1 MKGWIIKVVLLLVV
15 GIIGYNYFFGSA
27 EEKANAQQIV
37 GQVQKLTHSVADLL
51 KSEKVGPWGD
61 PDMRTRIVLLASLAI
76 TLFAGN
82 VLACGDSLY
91 RVGKGVS
98 YRVYT
103 APLPGSVLVYG
114 EGEGAE
120 LLARELARSG
130 HGVRLVKDDEELQ
143 AELGS
148 GTYDVVIAAYSEKSA
163 VAHDADAD
171 APTFLPVALNE
182 EEEQQ
187 AREEH
192 ERVMVAEKDEI
203 KHYLKAIHQA
213 LKQRG

>member
-1 MKGWIIKVVLLLVV
+1 MKTRTAFLTALAVTL
-15 GIIGYNYFFGSA
+15 IGG
-27 EEKANAQQIV
+27 NAY
-37 GQVQKLTHSVADLL
+37 
-51 KSEKVGPWGD
+51 
-61 PDMRTRIVLLASLAI
+61 
-76 TLFAGN
+76 
-82 VLACGDSLY
+82 ACGDSLY

-120 LLARELARSG
+120 MLAKELARSG
-130 HGVRLVKDDEELQ
+130 HGVRLVSNDEELQ

-148 GTYDVVIAAYSEKSA
+148 GAYDVVIAAYADQSSVVPSA
-163 VAHDADAD
+163 SAASG
-171 APTFLPVALNE
+171 APTFLPIALTEDE
-182 EEEQQ
+182 EKQ

-192 ERVMVAEKDEI
+192 ERVMLAEKDEI
-203 KHYLKAIHQA
+203 KHYLKAIHKT

>member
-1 MKGWIIKVVLLLVV
+1 MK
-15 GIIGYNYFFGSA
+15 
-27 EEKANAQQIV
+27 
-37 GQVQKLTHSVADLL
+37 
-51 KSEKVGPWGD
+51 
-61 PDMRTRIVLLASLAI
+61 TRIVLLATLAT

-120 LLARELARSG
+120 MLAKELTRSG
-130 HGVRLVKDDEELQ
+130 HGVRLVSDNEELQ

-148 GTYDVVIAAYSEKSA
+148 GAYDVVIAAYSEKST
-163 VAHDADAD
+163 VAQDANGD
-171 APTFLPVALNE
+171 APTFLPVALTE
-182 EEEQQ
+182 EEEKQ

-203 KHYLKAIHQA
+203 KHYLKAIHQT